1 MSQTTLVKLIVITKS
16 KDLNYLFWL
25 AATSQTF
32 VAKVTYILVL
42 TKNIS
47 LLLHDANSLMSTCEI

>member
-1 MSQTTLVKLIVITKS
+1 MSQKMLVKLIVITNC
-16 KDLNYLFWL
+16 KDLNHFFWL
-25 AATSQTF
+25 AATSPTC

-47 LLLHDANSLMSTCEI
+47 LLARGC